1 MLCRKVLHLL
11 LPGVCLLTHAVVY
24 ACAIAGLFFDQRLQ
38 VTLTRMS
45 KTEVELDVV
54 GVDASVANAI
64 RRVLLAEVCLH
75 ELLGGRATSPQTELL
90 LTLALPQVPT
100 VAVEHVYI
108 WNNTSIIQDEVLSQR
123 LGLVPLAI
131 DPKKVEFKGCT

>member
-1 MLCRKVLHLL
+1 
-11 LPGVCLLTHAVVY
+11 
-24 ACAIAGLFFDQRLQ
+24 
-38 VTLTRMS
+38 MS
-45 KTEVELDVV
+45 NAEVELDII

-75 ELLGGRATSPQTELL
+75 ELFGGRATPPQTELI

-131 DPKKVEFKGCT
+131 DPKKVEFKGCTSPRAGSLSLSSLLAYAHSACFA